1 MCCLKNMRV
10 FFFLKEKYDAS
21 IIDRILASHCCDKIE
36 NIQLYKEKCCYGL
49 LTSEGQSTVS
59 WLPLLLGLWKQN
71 TRLEVLGSWETEKE
85 TGGARVPASPF
96 NGMYPNNLT
105 SYH

>member
-1 MCCLKNMRV
+1 MLLWTPDFRGSV
-10 FFFLKEKYDAS
+10 HGH
-21 IIDRILASHCCDKIE
+21 LAPIALGPVEAKHQAGSAW
-36 NIQLYKEKCCYGL
+36 QLGNK
-49 LTSEGQSTVS
+49 
-59 WLPLLLGLWKQN
+59 
-71 TRLEVLGSWETEKE
+71 EKE